1 MNGEKNA
8 ANKFKNRKTIEN
20 LKNGVDKRLITNAKS
35 YGHKSNLLF
44 TDTKDITYGIETN
57 HDYKNF
63 YKDKNKFVL
72 SRKFNFLLAKQ
83 TNW

>member
-1 MNGEKNA
+1 MYDYYYKYI
-8 ANKFKNRKTIEN
+8 KKK
-20 LKNGVDKRLITNAKS
+20 

-44 TDTKDITYGIETN
+44 TDTKDVTYGIETN